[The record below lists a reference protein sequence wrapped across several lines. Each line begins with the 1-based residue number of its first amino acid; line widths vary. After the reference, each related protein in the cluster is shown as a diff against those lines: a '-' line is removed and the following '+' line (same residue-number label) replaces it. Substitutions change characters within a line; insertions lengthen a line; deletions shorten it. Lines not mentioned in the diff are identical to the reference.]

1 MSSQDVRSRVEKF
14 ARIADA
20 AYYNQNRRG
29 LRRIL
34 EGDAQTRGFRVDE
47 LLTSDESLVLYNPQT
62 REVVISFRGTVPSAK
77 DLATDLAIGLGMH
90 TSTQRYRQSVELTR
104 IVQQKYGAMGYDPVE
119 VAGHSLGG
127 GIAAFVANQD
137 GSITAHVY
145 NGAISLREL
154 FDDQWDDDDT
164 AGIIYSNSTSS
175 DPVSAIQ
182 GIAATHGSA
191 VVNNRIRQIWLPAS
205 NGNGVIQAHT
215 IEGNFYKADSRADY
229 WHPYR
234 YDSSHMRK
242 PRGTH
247 KPPVIKE
254 VKRVASN
261 KETRAKVKKEFERG
275 RDIVQTIAE
284 EGAEEVPYAMAVSR
298 VAAVQKIA
306 KGLPDLVQIARKPE
320 SQTDTREYDN
330 KVAELMTDAV
340 YVSLKTG
347 DMPVMPATI
356 YKGLFNEKAA
366 SDNIGYND
374 PGVVGIRQVL
384 NATMPLNR
392 TQRNLNIN
400 QYDAH
405 LGHHENTPAGFQLA
419 FEGGHN
425 VITVPQKDSIVR
437 QQPNSLQVPNSSLP
451 APNLLRGSGP
461 MN

>member
-34 EGDAQTRGFRVDE
+34 EADPQTRGFRVDE

-62 REVVISFRGTVPSAK
+62 REVVISFRGTVPTAK
-77 DLATDLAIGLGMH
+77 DLSTDLAIGLGVH
-90 TSTQRYRQSVELTR
+90 TSTKRYRQSLELTR
-104 IVQQKYGAMGYDPVE
+104 IVQQKYGAMGYNPVE

-145 NGAISLREL
+145 NGAISLQEL
-154 FDDQWDDDDT
+154 FDDRWDDDDT
-164 AGIIYSNSTSS
+164 AGIIYSNSTRS

-215 IEGNFYKADSRADY
+215 IEGNFYQADSRADY

-234 YDSSHMRK
+234 YNSSHMRK

-247 KPPVIKE
+247 KPPVIQE
-254 VKRVASN
+254 VKRAASN
-261 KETRAKVKKEFERG
+261 KEKRAEVKKAFEKG
-275 RDIVQTIAE
+275 RDIVELLME
-284 EGAEEVPYAMAVSR
+284 ETAEEVPYESKVSR
-298 VAAVQKIA
+298 VVVAQKLA
-306 KGLPDLVQIARKPE
+306 KGAIELAKIARKPE
-320 SQTDTREYDN
+320 DPADAYAFENKLADILTDAAAIATPLLVIPDEMLKAVFLEFKGTNRWEDRN
-330 KVAELMTDAV
+330 KQFLKVAQAYNVSATSGK
-340 YVSLKTG
+340 YVQAFGQGFDPSH
-347 DMPVMPATI
+347 PETI
-356 YKGLFNEKAA
+356 QMYM
-366 SDNIGYND
+366 ND
-374 PGVVGIRQVL
+374 RI
-384 NATMPLNR
+384 
-392 TQRNLNIN
+392 
-400 QYDAH
+400 
-405 LGHHENTPAGFQLA
+405 
-419 FEGGHN
+419 
-425 VITVPQKDSIVR
+425 VPQE
-437 QQPNSLQVPNSSLP
+437 PTSLQVPP
-451 APNLLRGSGP
+451 PNLRFTGSRP

>member
-1 MSSQDVRSRVEKF
+1 MRARVEKF

-34 EGDAQTRGFRVDE
+34 EGDAQTREFRVDE

-62 REVVISFRGTVPSAK
+62 REVVISFRGTVPTAK
-77 DLATDLAIGLGMH
+77 DLSTDLAIGLGMH
-90 TSTQRYRQSVELTR
+90 ANTQRYRQSVELTR
-104 IVQQKYGAMGYDPVE
+104 IVQQKYGAMGYNPVE

-145 NGAISLREL
+145 NGAISLGEL

-164 AGIIYSNSTSS
+164 AGIIYSNSTRS

-215 IEGNFYKADSRADY
+215 IEGNFYQADSRADY

-234 YDSSHMRK
+234 YNSSHMRK

-247 KPPVIKE
+247 KPPVIHE
-254 VKRVASN
+254 VRRVASN
-261 KETRAKVKKEFERG
+261 QETKAKVKKEFKRG
-275 RDIVQTIAE
+275 RDISQLLVE
-284 EGAEEVPYAMAVSR
+284 ETAEEVPYESTVSR
-298 VAAVQKIA
+298 MVVAQKLGKGAVELAKIA
-306 KGLPDLVQIARKPE
+306 REPE
-320 SQTDTREYDN
+320 DPATPYAYESKLADI
-330 KVAELMTDAV
+330 LTDAV
-340 YVSLKTG
+340 SVTQPLFLIPSELLKAVFVEFKTTNRYEDSNTRLLKVANVYNTRAKHGTYVESSG
-347 DMPVMPATI
+347 Q
-356 YKGLFNEKAA
+356 
-366 SDNIGYND
+366 GYD
-374 PGVVGIRQVL
+374 PLHPERIQMT
-384 NATMPLNR
+384 N
-392 TQRNLNIN
+392 
-400 QYDAH
+400 
-405 LGHHENTPAGFQLA
+405 
-419 FEGGHN
+419 
-425 VITVPQKDSIVR
+425 KDSIVA
-437 QQPNSLQVPNSSLP
+437 QQPVSLQAPP
-451 APNLLRGSGP
+451 PNLQFRGSGP

>member
-77 DLATDLAIGLGMH
+77 DLATDLTIGLGVH
-90 TSTQRYRQSVELTR
+90 ARTQRYRQSVELTR
-104 IVQQKYGAMGYDPVE
+104 VVQQKYGAMGYDPVE

-145 NGAISLREL
+145 NGAISLQEL

-261 KETRAKVKKEFERG
+261 KETRAKVKKEFGRG
-275 RDIVQTIAE
+275 KDIVQEMLEDT
-284 EGAEEVPYAMAVSR
+284 AEEVPYASNISR
-298 VAAVQKIA
+298 VAAAEKIG
-306 KGLPDLVQIARKPE
+306 KNLPRLVKAARDSE
-320 SQTDTREYDN
+320 STSGFDKTQSE
-330 KVAELMTDAV
+330 VMTDAV
-340 YVSLKTG
+340 FAAVPDT
-347 DMPVMPATI
+347 VMPAGFLKDLFTSKAPTMSENEAHATGIQQLAQALKGSRVKAQEANAATAGRLRFDHNIWKETRHVETI
-356 YKGLFNEKAA
+356 YI
-366 SDNIGYND
+366 D
-374 PGVVGIRQVL
+374 
-384 NATMPLNR
+384 
-392 TQRNLNIN
+392 
-400 QYDAH
+400 H
-405 LGHHENTPAGFQLA
+405 
-419 FEGGHN
+419 
-425 VITVPQKDSIVR
+425 KDSIVT
-437 QQPNSLQVPNSSLP
+437 QQPSSLQVP

>member
-29 LRRIL
+29 LRRVL
-34 EGDAQTRGFRVDE
+34 EADAQTRGFRVDE

-62 REVVISFRGTVPSAK
+62 REVVISFRGTVPTAK
-77 DLATDLAIGLGMH
+77 DLSTDLAIGLGMH
-90 TSTQRYRQSVELTR
+90 TSTKRYRQSMELTR

-137 GSITAHVY
+137 GSVTAHVY
-145 NGAISLREL
+145 NGAISLQEL
-154 FDDQWDDDDT
+154 FDDRWDDDNT
-164 AGIIYSNSTSS
+164 AGIIYSNSTHS

-215 IEGNFYKADSRADY
+215 IEGNFYQAGSRADY

-247 KPPVIKE
+247 KPPVIQE

-261 KETRAKVKKEFERG
+261 KETRAKIKKEFERG
-275 RDIVQTIAE
+275 KDVAQLIVE
-284 EGAEEVPYAMAVSR
+284 ETAEEVPYESNVSR
-298 VAAVQKIA
+298 MIVAQKLGKGAVELAKI
-306 KGLPDLVQIARKPE
+306 VREPE
-320 SQTDTREYDN
+320 DPANPYAYEN
-330 KVAELMTDAV
+330 KLADVLTDAV
-340 YVSLKTG
+340 AVATPLSVIPPELLKEIFLNFKEPSEADLKSIEYMNMANKNRVPKALKYVQ
-347 DMPVMPATI
+347 VMGKVET
-356 YKGLFNEKAA
+356 E
-366 SDNIGYND
+366 
-374 PGVVGIRQVL
+374 
-384 NATMPLNR
+384 
-392 TQRNLNIN
+392 
-400 QYDAH
+400 
-405 LGHHENTPAGFQLA
+405 
-419 FEGGHN
+419 
-425 VITVPQKDSIVR
+425 QKDSIVS
-437 QQPNSLQVPNSSLP
+437 QQPTSLQVPP
-451 APNLLRGSGP
+451 PNLQFTGSRP

>member
-1 MSSQDVRSRVEKF
+1 
-14 ARIADA
+14 
-20 AYYNQNRRG
+20 
-29 LRRIL
+29 
-34 EGDAQTRGFRVDE
+34 
-47 LLTSDESLVLYNPQT
+47 
-62 REVVISFRGTVPSAK
+62 VPTAK

-104 IVQQKYGAMGYDPVE
+104 IVQQKYGAMGYNPVE

-145 NGAISLREL
+145 NGAISLQEL

-164 AGIIYSNSTSS
+164 AGIIYSNSTRS

-215 IEGNFYKADSRADY
+215 IEGNFYQADSRADY

-234 YDSSHMRK
+234 YNSSHMRK

-247 KPPVIKE
+247 KPPVIHE

-284 EGAEEVPYAMAVSR
+284 TGAEEVPYAMELSR
-298 VAAVQKIA
+298 VAAVEKIA
-306 KGLPDLVQIARKPE
+306 KGLPDLVKIARKPE
-320 SQTDTREYDN
+320 SRTDTREYDN
-330 KVAELMTDAV
+330 KLAELMTD
-340 YVSLKTG
+340 SLYATVKG
-347 DMPVMPATI
+347 DTVMPPTVTKSLFGNPATMRA
-356 YKGLFNEKAA
+356 E
-366 SDNIGYND
+366 IGDTD
-374 PGVVGIRQVL
+374 PGPVGIRQALDAV
-384 NATMPLNR
+384 MPSNSTAYSLRINR
-392 TQRNLNIN
+392 FDPIYGR
-400 QYDAH
+400 
-405 LGHHENTPAGFQLA
+405 HENTPAGYQLA
-419 FEGGHN
+419 FQDGQN
-425 VITVPQKDSIVR
+425 VVGKVETEQKDSIVA
-437 QQPNSLQVPNSSLP
+437 QQPTSLQVPP
-451 APNLLRGSGP
+451 PNLQFTGSRP

>member
-29 LRRIL
+29 LRRVL
-34 EGDAQTRGFRVDE
+34 EADAQTRGFRVDE

-62 REVVISFRGTVPSAK
+62 REVVISFRGTVPTAK
-77 DLATDLAIGLGMH
+77 DLSTDLAIGLGMH
-90 TSTQRYRQSVELTR
+90 TSTKRYRQSMELTR
-104 IVQQKYGAMGYDPVE
+104 IVQQKYGAMGYNPVE

-145 NGAISLREL
+145 NGAISLQEL
-154 FDDQWDDDDT
+154 FDDRWDDDDT
-164 AGIIYSNSTSS
+164 AGIIYSNSTRS

-247 KPPVIKE
+247 KPPVIHE

-261 KETRAKVKKEFERG
+261 KETRANVKKTFEKG
-275 RDIVQTIAE
+275 RDIVQSLVE
-284 EGAEEVPYAMAVSR
+284 ETAEEVPYESKVSR
-298 VAAVQKIA
+298 MVVAQKLGKGAIELA
-306 KGLPDLVQIARKPE
+306 KTARKPE
-320 SQTDTREYDN
+320 DPENPYAYEN
-330 KVAELMTDAV
+330 KLADLLTDAV
-340 YVSLKTG
+340 SIATPLF
-347 DMPVMPATI
+347 VMPDSLIKAVFLEFKGTNRYEDRNKQFLKVAQAYNVSASSGTYVEAFGQGFDPSHAETI
-356 YKGLFNEKAA
+356 QM
-366 SDNIGYND
+366 NI
-374 PGVVGIRQVL
+374 
-384 NATMPLNR
+384 
-392 TQRNLNIN
+392 
-400 QYDAH
+400 
-405 LGHHENTPAGFQLA
+405 
-419 FEGGHN
+419 
-425 VITVPQKDSIVR
+425 KDSIVT
-437 QQPNSLQVPNSSLP
+437 QQPSSLQVPT
-451 APNLLRGSGP
+451 PNLQFTGSRP

>member
-1 MSSQDVRSRVEKF
+1 MSSRDARSRVEKF

-20 AYYNQNRRG
+20 AYYNENRRG

-47 LLTSDESLVLYNPQT
+47 MLTSDENLVLYNPAT
-62 REVVISFRGTVPSAK
+62 REVVISFRGTVPTAK
-77 DLATDLAIGLGMH
+77 DLATDLSIGLGMH
-90 TSTQRYRQSVELTR
+90 TSSQRYRQSVELTR
-104 IVQQKYGAMGYDPVE
+104 IVQKKYGGMGYNPVE

-164 AGIIYSNSTSS
+164 VGIIYSNSTRS
-175 DPVSAIQ
+175 DPVSMIQ

-215 IEGNFYKADSRADY
+215 IEGNFYQADSRADY

-247 KPPVIKE
+247 KPPVIHE

-261 KETRAKVKKEFERG
+261 KETRAKVKKEYERG
-275 RDIVQTIAE
+275 RDLVQAIAE
-284 EGAEEVPYAMAVSR
+284 EGAEEVPYAMEVSR
-298 VAAVQKIA
+298 VAAIQKIA
-306 KGLPDLVQIARKPE
+306 KGLPDLVKIARKPE
-320 SQTDTREYDN
+320 SRTDTREFDN
-330 KVAELMTDAV
+330 KVAELMVDGLYAGMKKGDA
-340 YVSLKTG
+340 
-347 DMPVMPATI
+347 PIFPATVMQ
-356 YKGLFNEKAA
+356 GLLNPEAVSA
-366 SDNIGYND
+366 NIGITD
-374 PGVVGIRQVL
+374 PGPVGIRQIIRL
-384 NATMPLNR
+384 IMPYNATERELN
-392 TQRNLNIN
+392 LN
-400 QYDAH
+400 QYDAR
-405 LGHHENTPAGFQLA
+405 LGYRENTPAHYVQVMGKV
-419 FEGGHN
+419 E
-425 VITVPQKDSIVR
+425 IDQKDSIVT
-437 QQPNSLQVPNSSLP
+437 QQPNSLQVP
-451 APNLLRGSGP
+451 AP
-461 MN
+461 